1 MKVFSECE
9 QKIVESAKELS
20 DEEKE
25 EVKKKAYVEMAMKC
39 KFENI
44 IDEGD
49 CRMKCNE
56 IGAFYLESKAIKK
69 FGKYITDVFFVK
81 LGIDITAIHEIEN
94 ETEVFKIEAYML
106 GAFNSFTKLYL
117 SFKSNQNK
125 VPIFSFDIIKSFV
138 DVYFLKDELTEYILF
153 KKDYSNSQKMYF

>member
-1 MKVFSECE
+1 MESE
-9 QKIVESAKELS
+9 QKNDENTKELT

-25 EVKKKAYVEMAMKC
+25 EIKKKACVEMTMKC

-49 CRMKCNE
+49 CRIKCNE
-56 IGAFYLESKAIKK
+56 IGVFYLESKAIKK
-69 FGKYITDVFFVK
+69 FGKYITNVFFNK
-81 LGIDITAIHEIEN
+81 LGIDITSIHEIEN
-94 ETEVFKIEAYML
+94 ETEVFKIEAYIL

-117 SFKSNQNK
+117 SFESNQNK

-138 DVYFLKDELTEYILF
+138 DVYFLKEELTEYFFI
-153 KKDYSNSQKMYF
+153 KKDYSNSQKIHF